1 MKKILKYVCILCFA
15 SLLYLSTIPNA
26 FADVISF
33 SGSGYMSKN
42 GEKVII
48 AGKSITL
55 SYDYSNYKYIR
66 KISGA
71 INGET
76 VFSESPLSKTIGSIT
91 FEIDENQS
99 GNLSIRVEYTNKNLT
114 RLGATYNITVIPP
127 QKISDTEVIIEGNI
141 SYTGKSLTPPVTVKH
156 DGKELEKGHDYTL
169 TFANNINAGTARVT
183 VTGINEY
190 SGSKQVSFN
199 ISKAKMSS
207 VSIAAIKNQT
217 YTGKAIKPTLS
228 VKLGTVK
235 LTNGIDYTVK
245 YTSNT
250 KIGKA
255 TITLTGKENLTGSKK
270 VTFKI
275 IPKGTTISKL
285 TAATKKITAKWR
297 KQAVQTTGYQI
308 QFSTTKTFKTYKTL
322 TISKVSILSKT
333 LNNLSANKTYYIRIR
348 TFKTVSGTKYYSNW
362 SAYKSVKVK

>member
-1 MKKILKYVCILCFA
+1 
-15 SLLYLSTIPNA
+15 
-26 FADVISF
+26 
-33 SGSGYMSKN
+33 
-42 GEKVII
+42 
-48 AGKSITL
+48 
-55 SYDYSNYKYIR
+55 
-66 KISGA
+66 
-71 INGET
+71 
-76 VFSESPLSKTIGSIT
+76 
-91 FEIDENQS
+91 
-99 GNLSIRVEYTNKNLT
+99 
-114 RLGATYNITVIPP
+114 
-127 QKISDTEVIIEGNI
+127 
-141 SYTGKSLTPPVTVKH
+141 
-156 DGKELEKGHDYTL
+156 
-169 TFANNINAGTARVT
+169 
-183 VTGINEY
+183 
-190 SGSKQVSFN
+190 
-199 ISKAKMSS
+199 MSS

-348 TFKTVSGTKYYSNW
+348 TYKTVSGTKYYSNW